1 MQQAYIRTSAYQL
14 AGHQNT
20 STSGNSVTDSTI
32 KQDNNRGK
40 GVAGFEKLW
49 VWQKAHELM
58 IEVYKICK
66 KLPYH
71 ERFKT
76 KDQLERSSASVTD
89 NIAEGHTSYY
99 YQEKIKGFNI
109 ARKEAGESQNHIRTL
124 EAKEYITKDRA
135 DELVVRYEE
144 VIRGINGY
152 MNWVREKKD
161 AKK

>member
-1 MQQAYIRTSAYQL
+1 MNMR
-14 AGHQNT
+14 
-20 STSGNSVTDSTI
+20 NSDK
-32 KQDNNRGK
+32 KQDNHREK

-49 VWQKAHELM
+49 VWQKAHQLM
-58 IEVYKICK
+58 IEVDKICK
-66 KLPYH
+66 NLPYH

-76 KDQLERSSASVTD
+76 KDQLQRSSASVTD

-99 YQEKIKGFNI
+99 YQDKIKGFNV

-124 EAKEYITKDRA
+124 QAKEYIAEDKA
-135 DELVVRYEE
+135 DDLVLRYEE

-152 MNWVREKKD
+152 INWVREKKG

>member
-1 MQQAYIRTSAYQL
+1 MCR
-14 AGHQNT
+14 
-20 STSGNSVTDSTI
+20 STFSRISGKKVKNS
-32 KQDNNRGK
+32 KREQDIDLEK
-40 GVAGFEKLW
+40 GIAGFEKLW
-49 VWQKAHELM
+49 VWQKAHLLM
-58 IEVYKICK
+58 VEVLEICK

-76 KDQLERSSASVTD
+76 KDQLERSSSSVTD

-99 YQEKIKGFNI
+99 YQDKIKAFNV

-124 EAKEYITKDRA
+124 QAKEYIAKDKA
-135 DELVVRYEE
+135 DDLVIRYEE

-152 MNWVREKKD
+152 INWVREKKG